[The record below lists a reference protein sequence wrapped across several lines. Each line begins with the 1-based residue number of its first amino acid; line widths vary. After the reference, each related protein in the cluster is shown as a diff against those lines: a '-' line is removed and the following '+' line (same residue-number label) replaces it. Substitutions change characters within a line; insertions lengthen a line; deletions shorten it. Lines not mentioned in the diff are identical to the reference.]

1 MGLFLV
7 TLYAAA
13 EHYSDEGVGRLML
26 GYVIGY
32 FVVPAIVRSLAV
44 EAYRAIEAE
53 RNAGNRFLAPPLQ
66 LKHSQRV
73 RPIPYAVPLMSTKRC
88 FLEWRRFLAV
98 WKSAV

>member
-53 RNAGNRFLAPPLQ
+53 RNAGKDRSLSLTAWLSATGGLRRSQ
-66 LKHSQRV
+66 L
-73 RPIPYAVPLMSTKRC
+73 
-88 FLEWRRFLAV
+88 F
-98 WKSAV
+98 

>member
-32 FVVPAIVRSLAV
+32 FVVPEQLDL
-44 EAYRAIEAE
+44 RA
-53 RNAGNRFLAPPLQ
+53 LQ
-66 LKHSQRV
+66 
-73 RPIPYAVPLMSTKRC
+73 
-88 FLEWRRFLAV
+88 RR
-98 WKSAV
+98 

>member
-53 RNAGNRFLAPPLQ
+53 RNAENRQ
-66 LKHSQRV
+66 VTESDRV
-73 RPIPYAVPLMSTKRC
+73 ALRDGG
-88 FLEWRRFLAV
+88 F
-98 WKSAV
+98 